1 MKEGWE
7 YKKLGEVC
15 EKAKNIK
22 WEEHPNQQYKYID
35 LSAVDRLKHR
45 VLSTVSINSTNA
57 PSRAKQIVKDGDVLF
72 ATTRPT
78 LKRLVIVD
86 KSLHEQI
93 CSTGFCV
100 LRPNKEKIESS
111 WLYYIL
117 SDQSFYNYI
126 EPLQK
131 GASYPAVTDMQV
143 KSYLIPIPPLSEQ
156 HRIVSYLDAAFAK
169 IDAVAKNAE
178 DALKEAKAL
187 FQSALTKMMEPKE
200 GWEEK
205 TLLEIGKTQTGTTP
219 SKSNSAF
226 YGDYMPFIRPSEI
239 NYDGL
244 GNLNYNS
251 EIKLSKEGSESGR
264 VFKTGSILMV
274 CIGATI
280 SKVGYNE
287 QDVSCNQQINVIT
300 PYDGFNYK
308 FIYYAM
314 TAPKFKA
321 KVINEGT
328 SSQATLPIIN
338 KRKWEQL
345 SLAFPP
351 IDEQINIVDKLEIMH
366 QKICNMSSNL
376 TRTLSECSALK
387 QAILRQTFE

>member
-1 MKEGWE
+1 MIAVSLEMSDEPNLSPYIKGITVP
-7 YKKLGEVC
+7 KL
-15 EKAKNIK
+15 
-22 WEEHPNQQYKYID
+22 NQR
-35 LSAVDRLKHR
+35 SMC
-45 VLSTVSINSTNA
+45 SI
-57 PSRAKQIVKDGDVLF
+57 
-72 ATTRPT
+72 
-78 LKRLVIVD
+78 VIPV
-86 KSLHEQI
+86 
-93 CSTGFCV
+93 
-100 LRPNKEKIESS
+100 
-111 WLYYIL
+111 
-117 SDQSFYNYI
+117 
-126 EPLQK
+126 
-131 GASYPAVTDMQV
+131 
-143 KSYLIPIPPLSEQ
+143 PPLSEQ

-169 IDAVAKNAE
+169 IDAVAKKAE
-178 DALKEAKAL
+178 DALNEAKAL

>member
-7 YKKLGEVC
+7 YKKIEDCCDILDSYRKPITKSKRVKGVIPYYGATGLLDYVKDYIFDESLVLLGEDG
-15 EKAKNIK
+15 AK
-22 WEEHPNQQYKYID
+22 WGAGEA
-35 LSAVDRLKHR
+35 SAYEISGKTWVNNH
-45 VLSTVSINSTNA
+45 A
-57 PSRAKQIVKDGDVLF
+57 
-72 ATTRPT
+72 
-78 LKRLVIVD
+78 
-86 KSLHEQI
+86 H
-93 CSTGFCV
+93 V
-100 LRPNKEKIESS
+100 LRPHKDKIVNT
-111 WLYYIL
+111 WLIYYLNYENL
-117 SDQSFYNYI
+117 SPYI
-126 EPLQK
+126 K
-131 GASYPAVTDMQV
+131 GITVPKLNQRSMCSIV
-143 KSYLIPIPPLSEQ
+143 IPVPPLSEQ
-156 HRIVSYLDAAFAK
+156 QRIVSYLDAAFAK

-178 DALKEAKAL
+178 EALNEAKAL
-187 FQSALTKMMEPKE
+187 FQSALTKMMGPKE

-376 TRTLSECSALK
+376 TRTLTECSALK